1 VRRAPSFFADGGRLA
16 CDRFK
21 FCIRPVRVVVADAIA
36 RVTDCKHE
44 RFHAGQVNLTILRR
58 VTGVHHAALP
68 ERLAVAAHDEF
79 HAAAGFLFTSSS
91 TPTLAENFCAPP
103 SRLTRSMPSAWCP
116 EAARK
121 FFASHGQRVAVHR
134 LVFMRVAPVLRG
146 SGEIQLV
153 QPDGFGGNDPDGEDD
168 HGKTEREGKT

>member
-1 VRRAPSFFADGGRLA
+1 
-16 CDRFK
+16 
-21 FCIRPVRVVVADAIA
+21 
-36 RVTDCKHE
+36 
-44 RFHAGQVNLTILRR
+44 
-58 VTGVHHAALP
+58 
-68 ERLAVAAHDEF
+68 
-79 HAAAGFLFTSSS
+79 
-91 TPTLAENFCAPP
+91 
-103 SRLTRSMPSAWCP
+103 MPSACCP

-168 HGKTEREGKT
+168 HGKRAPRAKRDFIRLILPPDFLRQARAPENFQYTSSMTTI